1 MKRLLI
7 YFLVFMVIFSLWTL
21 ISQREARQ
29 KALAHTG
36 AGYFE
41 VKNTKIVLDE
51 KGVYWKVAVRDN
63 SIKEKPS
70 EYTVNVSYFSSEFK

>member
-7 YFLVFMVIFSLWTL
+7 YFLVLMVIFSLWTL

-36 AGYFE
+36 AGYFQ
-41 VKNTKIVLDE
+41 VNLTPNQ
-51 KGVYWKVAVRDN
+51 VRLAKQSFLLFEF
-63 SIKEKPS
+63 SILRLNHALVGCERLP
-70 EYTVNVSYFSSEFK
+70 